1 MAGYILKYSAGTYQ
15 RKISAL
21 EGYYSQLVTHLE
33 QLNTLQG
40 QMKDFWDGSAS
51 SAEYMNLISDKIN
64 EVKNRMED
72 CKNTN
77 IQYQQVVD
85 DMANAGSTVDNIVSD
100 VKDASKAA
108 TDAAG
113 AAASIVGLIV

>member
-33 QLNTLQG
+33 V
-40 QMKDFWDGSAS
+40 KD
-51 SAEYMNLISDKIN
+51 
-64 EVKNRMED
+64 RMDD

-77 IQYQQVVD
+77 LQYQQVVD
-85 DMANAGSTVDNIVSD
+85 DLTNAGSTVDNIVSD

-113 AAASIVGLIV
+113 AAASIAGLIV

>member
-21 EGYYSQLVTHLE
+21 EGSYSQLVTHLE

-85 DMANAGSTVDNIVSD
+85 DLTNAGSTVDNIVSD

-113 AAASIVGLIV
+113 AAASIAGLIV